1 MKDLMKA
8 LTGFDNG
15 GASKNK
21 MRAKAKEMPPM
32 DKINYSAVYAKID
45 EDVWSKQPIRPPG
58 RQQYSVHEWSM
69 RQGILNCD
77 CALPEGS

>member
-8 LTGFDNG
+8 LTGVDNG

-21 MRAKAKEMPPM
+21 TRAKAKEMPAI

-45 EDVWSKQPIRPPG
+45 EDVWSKHPIRPPTW
-58 RQQYSVHEWSM
+58 QHYSVHERSM
-69 RQGILNCD
+69 
-77 CALPEGS
+77 